1 MEKKP
6 FNKRRLKYGSLAT
19 VITVGFLAALVLV
32 NVIVSLLLERFPLDI
47 DLTPDKRFAL
57 TEDSA
62 AYIRDLSR
70 DVSITVLAAES
81 RFSAAGSQGNEI
93 GDLYKQAYE
102 VLQNYER
109 YSGGHI
115 KVSFVDPVTNP
126 TVTQAYPNESFT
138 AGDMIVESDL
148 RMKKVALNS
157 LFSYSQSQYDGS
169 VTYRSE
175 AEQNLTS
182 AIMYVTDENP
192 VTVSVLTGFDTPDI
206 SAYLEL
212 LKANNYE
219 VVEQDLLTGDVD
231 QEAAF
236 VILPQPSGD
245 LSAEQVKKLEAY
257 LDNDGNFGKGLVFV
271 ASQTSPVG
279 PVLKSFLAEW
289 GVSVGDGFLYETSD
303 GNFLQNPFNMLNRI
317 VDDTTVEAMGNASAA
332 PLLAPY
338 ARPLELV
345 FGPSAS
351 GDGTY
356 ASGYRTA
363 RILTESSDTAVVIP
377 ADYGEDFDPYAQ
389 PQQSYPTMVL
399 TSRMK
404 YEGMTP
410 MTSYV
415 VTISSPEMLSS
426 TYMTYQ
432 MFSNSSLMAA
442 VNERLAARKAQVT
455 ILPLNISVN
464 SITITDAQ
472 VKTYMVIL
480 VILVPVATLAA
491 GVIIW
496 LRRRHL

>member
-1 MEKKP
+1 MDKKP

-19 VITVGFLAALVLV
+19 VITVGFLVALVLV

-47 DLTPDKRFAL
+47 DLTQDQRFNL
-57 TEDSA
+57 TEDSVN
-62 AYIRDLSR
+62 YIKDLDR
-70 DVSITVLAAES
+70 DVHITVLAAES

-109 YSGGHI
+109 HSGGHI
-115 KVSFVDPVTNP
+115 QVEFVDPVTNP
-126 TVTQAYPNESFT
+126 TVTQAYPNETFT

-182 AIMYVTDENP
+182 AIMYVTDEDP
-192 VTVSVLTGFDTPDI
+192 ITVTVLTGFDTPDI
-206 SAYLEL
+206 SAYTDL
-212 LKANNYE
+212 LAANNYE
-219 VVEQDLLTGDVD
+219 VTELDLLTGEIDSNS
-231 QEAAF
+231 AF
-236 VILPQPSGD
+236 LVLPQPSGD
-245 LSAEQVKKLEAY
+245 LTAEQVKKLEAY
-257 LDNDGNFGKGLVFV
+257 LDNNGQFGKGLVFI
-271 ASQTSPVG
+271 ASQTSTVG
-279 PVLKSFLAEW
+279 PVLKTFLAEW
-289 GVSVGDGFLYETSD
+289 GVAIGDGFLYETSD
-303 GNFLQNPFNMLNRI
+303 GNFLQDPFHMLNRI
-317 VDDTTVEAMGNASAA
+317 VDETTSEAMGNAAAA

-338 ARPLELV
+338 ARPVELT
-345 FGPSAS
+345 FKLSAS

-356 ASGYRTA
+356 ASGNRTA
-363 RILTESSDTAVVIP
+363 RIITETSDTAVMIP

-389 PQQSYPTMVL
+389 PQQSYPTIVL

-415 VTISSPEMLSS
+415 LTISSPELLSS

-442 VNERLAARKAQVT
+442 LDEQLAARKAQVT
-455 ILPLNISVN
+455 ILPLNISVD
-464 SITITDAQ
+464 SIAITDAQ
-472 VKTYMVIL
+472 VKTYLVVL
-480 VILVPVATLAA
+480 VILIPLATLAA